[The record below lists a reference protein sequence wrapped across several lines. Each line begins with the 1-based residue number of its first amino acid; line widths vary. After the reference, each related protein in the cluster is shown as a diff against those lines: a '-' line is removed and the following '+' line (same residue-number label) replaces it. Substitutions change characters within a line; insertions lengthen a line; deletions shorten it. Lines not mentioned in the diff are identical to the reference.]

1 MIKKI
6 KTDDINIDIL
16 FNEIAALK
24 AELSETQYLCR
35 ERGRELSGLR
45 DIYLPSLR
53 RMVQFGIDETRI
65 LKAENARLKDLASNT
80 AADSVLLAEK
90 CEKLEAE
97 NKRLVEDLM
106 SALKSNKK

>member
-24 AELSETQYLCR
+24 SELSETQYLCR
-35 ERGRELSGLR
+35 ERGRELSALR
-45 DIYLPSLR
+45 DVYLPSLR
-53 RMVQFGIDETRI
+53 RMVQSGIDETRI
-65 LKAENARLKDLASNT
+65 LKAENARLKDLAANT
-80 AADSVLLAEK
+80 SADYVLLVEK
-90 CEKLEAE
+90 CEKLERE
-97 NKRLVEDLM
+97 NERLVEDLM